1 MARASLAMGKH
12 AVKHTVRNFVPR
24 LGRSRS
30 ITRLS
35 RPNYCTWALYIPL
48 AHRQL
53 GPMSDVTSLR
63 APAGVPSESSLK
75 RNGPPSECPLVQYL
89 FSFLSPPRI
98 NASPSTASLAS
109 DVKPVLLAVYT
120 IEEKLKCCQM
130 MISYSS
136 YREWRKKIYLY
147 IHRNEQTRP
156 TWVNGLV

>member
-1 MARASLAMGKH
+1 MCTFGLIACYWGRGGRIGYEK
-12 AVKHTVRNFVPR
+12 KRNSGLFRFKLDSEGILTFV
-24 LGRSRS
+24 S
-30 ITRLS
+30 S
-35 RPNYCTWALYIPL
+35 RPPTTRTYERRHLF
-48 AHRQL
+48 
-53 GPMSDVTSLR
+53 
-63 APAGVPSESSLK
+63 AGPSESSLK

-130 MISYSS
+130 MIRYSS